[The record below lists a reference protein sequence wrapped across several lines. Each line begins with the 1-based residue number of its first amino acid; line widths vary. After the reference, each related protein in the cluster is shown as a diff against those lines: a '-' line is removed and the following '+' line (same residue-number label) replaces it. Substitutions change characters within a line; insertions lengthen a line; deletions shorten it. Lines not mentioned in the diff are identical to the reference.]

1 MNFNLFGN
9 SHPDEDYS
17 ELKKEMLRESL
28 RQVRQSYNLALA
40 VTATSAAIALAGVGL
55 LYFNKISEATVTASS
70 GLLASLGSI
79 QFAKQK
85 QEELR
90 QMMEDLDKD

>member
-28 RQVRQSYNLALA
+28 RQVRQSYNLALF
-40 VTATSAAIALAGVGL
+40 VTAASAIVTFGGVGL
-55 LYFNKISEATVTASS
+55 LYFDKISEATVTTSC
-70 GLLASLGSI
+70 GVLASLSSI
-79 QFAKQK
+79 QFAKQSK
-85 QEELR
+85 EELR
-90 QMMEDLDKD
+90 QMLDDLEEG

>member
-17 ELKKEMLRESL
+17 ELKREMIRESL

-40 VTATSAAIALAGVGL
+40 VTAASAMITFGGVGL
-55 LYFNKISEATVTASS
+55 LYCNKISEAAVTAAG

-90 QMMEDLDKD
+90 EMMEDLDKD